1 MLEMTEEYEKR
12 SDSQELGDLLALAEK
27 VQASY
32 ESSARRETLWRLIVT
47 VLVTAGVVAA
57 VVGLGTTAPTGAWVG
72 AGAFLVF
79 YGAAINLLMIQ
90 RFRRRSRSDRIALR
104 EVLTLLHEIESVKA
118 AESEWTPLQRAE
130 FRIRLS
136 RFELEEPES
145 FGELLRGTVRGA
157 WR

>member
-1 MLEMTEEYEKR
+1 MLEMIERDEKR

-27 VQASY
+27 VQTSY
-32 ESSARRETLWRLIVT
+32 ELSARRETLWRLVVA
-47 VLVTAGVVAA
+47 VLVTSGVLSA
-57 VVGLGTTAPTGAWVG
+57 VVGFGTSAPTGVWVG
-72 AGAFLVF
+72 AGASLLL
-79 YGAAINLLMIQ
+79 YGLAINVLLIQ
-90 RFRRRSRSDRIALR
+90 RFHRRSRSDRVALR
-104 EVLTLLHEIESVKA
+104 EVLTLLHELEGVKA

-145 FGELLRGTVRGA
+145 FGELLRGSLRGA